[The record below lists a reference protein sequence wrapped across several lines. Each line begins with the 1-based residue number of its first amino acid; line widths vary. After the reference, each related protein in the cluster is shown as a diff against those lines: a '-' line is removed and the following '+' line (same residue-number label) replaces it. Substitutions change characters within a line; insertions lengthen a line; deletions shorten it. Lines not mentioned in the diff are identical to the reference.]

1 MKPYIQYIFLWL
13 LVLLLHNG
21 VATPDN
27 NIPSPTSQGD
37 TECCFISKAPSTAQ
51 QAIQE
56 FYRQLNSLTLCL
68 DHSDH
73 KRVPDSKYIEL
84 WSKFMLVE
92 GGSDTPE
99 WHQTSQS
106 TSHPCAYPQDY
117 YIFELRKIVI

>member
-1 MKPYIQYIFLWL
+1 MKPYIQYIVILFLM
-13 LVLLLHNG
+13 LLLHDG
-21 VATPDN
+21 ATTSEN
-27 NIPSPTSQGD
+27 SFQLPTVQGN
-37 TECCFISKAPSTAQ
+37 TECCVISKAPSTAQ

-56 FYRQLNSLTLCL
+56 FYRQLNLLTLCL

-84 WSKFMLVE
+84 WSKFMLAE
-92 GGSDTPE
+92 GGGDTSE

-106 TSHPCAYPQDY
+106 ISHPCACPQDY

>member
-1 MKPYIQYIFLWL
+1 MKRYIQYIILLL
-13 LVLLLHNG
+13 LVLLLHDG
-21 VATPDN
+21 AATADSSAQ
-27 NIPSPTSQGD
+27 SPACQGD
-37 TECCFISKAPSTAQ
+37 TECCFLSKAPSTAQ

-56 FYRQLNSLTLCL
+56 FYRQLNQLTLCL
-68 DHSDH
+68 DHSND
-73 KRVPDSKYIEL
+73 KRVPHSKYIEL

-92 GGSDTPE
+92 GGNDTSE